1 MNFTKQIKT
10 NLESEV
16 LLAAAVVGLGPV
28 GVEVDGVALVGQVPE
43 ELVLAHQLRP
53 EVVDLLDAVVVLPV
67 HPRLEVAAG
76 GLAVAPLL
84 VQHVVQPLVLG

>member
-1 MNFTKQIKT
+1 MLTTTT

-53 EVVDLLDAVVVLPV
+53 EVVDLLYAVVVLLV
-67 HPRLEVAAG
+67 HPRLEVADG
-76 GLAVAPLL
+76 GLAVAHLL